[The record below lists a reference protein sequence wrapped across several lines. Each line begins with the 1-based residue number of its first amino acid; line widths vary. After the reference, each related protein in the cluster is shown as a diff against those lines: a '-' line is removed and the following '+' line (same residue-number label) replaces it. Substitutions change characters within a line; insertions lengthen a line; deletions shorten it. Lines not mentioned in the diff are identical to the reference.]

1 MEGSTVG
8 LFRTFISPE
17 YLKKMIDRIFF
28 YKMNTLQLHLTDDQG
43 WRLEIKKYPMLTRKK
58 AFFVAKCNEPK
69 EAIFKGMNII

>member
-1 MEGSTVG
+1 
-8 LFRTFISPE
+8 
-17 YLKKMIDRIFF
+17 
-28 YKMNTLQLHLTDDQG
+28 MNTLQLHLTDDQG